1 MDFPLWL
8 WFAFT
13 AFVIVLLAIDLG
25 IFHREAHVVGFRE
38 AAVWSVIWIALAL
51 LFNLYIFLAYGKQ
64 AGLEFLTGYL
74 VEKSLSLDNVFVWMV
89 IFSYFAVPAQYQHRV
104 LFYGILGAIV
114 FRGLFIATGVTLLNL
129 FHWVVYVFGALLIF
143 TGIRLAVRQEEEVH
157 PERNPLVRL
166 TRRIFPMTSGYHGQK
181 FFVRAGKRLMATPLL
196 LVLVVVESTDVLF
209 AVDSIPAILAITR
222 DPFIVWTSNVFAIL
236 GLRALFF
243 LLAGVLGI
251 FVHLHY
257 GLAAIL
263 VFVGIKM
270 VLSEFY
276 KIPIGISLGVV
287 AGILLVTILVSLLVP
302 GGVRRPLQP
311 ADVRTNPGHKRPEEE
326 GPAPGV

>member
-25 IFHREAHVVGFRE
+25 IFHREAHVVGFKE

-89 IFSYFAVPAQYQHRV
+89 IFSYFAVPAQYRHRV

-143 TGIRLAVRQEEEVH
+143 TGVRLAVRQEEEVH

-181 FFVRAGKRLMATPLL
+181 FFVRDGKRLMATPLL

-270 VLSEFY
+270 MISEFY

-311 ADVRTNPGHKRPEEE
+311 ADVGTNPGHTRPEEE
-326 GPAPGV
+326 DPAPGV